1 VEESGAPVRL
11 RRSGVKGEVEQ
22 MFLGQ
27 YQHAID
33 NKGRLTIPSRFR
45 ELLAGDGAYI
55 LQGFDRNLMV
65 LPRPAFERFSSR
77 VSSLS
82 VTDSR
87 ARVLRRQ
94 IFSTAEKV
102 ETDRT
107 GRFLIPDFLRQA
119 AHLETDAFIVGA
131 GNYFEIWSPALWGEQ
146 IANLQ
151 DDDSNGH
158 RFDLLEISI

>member
-1 VEESGAPVRL
+1 
-11 RRSGVKGEVEQ
+11 

-45 ELLAGDGAYI
+45 ELLAADGAYV
-55 LQGFDRNLMV
+55 LQGFDRNLIV
-65 LPRPAFERFSSR
+65 LPGTAFERVSER
-77 VSSLS
+77 VNSLS
-82 VTDSR
+82 ITDSK

-102 ETDRT
+102 EADRT
-107 GRFLIPDFLRQA
+107 GRILLPEFLRQV

-131 GNYFEIWSPALWGEQ
+131 GNYFEIWSPQLWGEQ

-151 DDDSNGH
+151 DDDSIGR